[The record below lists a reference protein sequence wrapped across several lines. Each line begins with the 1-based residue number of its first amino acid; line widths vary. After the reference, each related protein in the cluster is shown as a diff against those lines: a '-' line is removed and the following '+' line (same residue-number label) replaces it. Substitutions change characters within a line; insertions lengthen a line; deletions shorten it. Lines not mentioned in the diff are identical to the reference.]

1 MSDLADC
8 EDFEMSRTCIKE
20 WAASIALSIALFG
33 GTAGG
38 ASAMEWSDTSIG
50 WRYGTKFREPF
61 IDEDIHK
68 NIVNLQHASGYKYG
82 TNFFNADLLMS
93 DKHDPG
99 NNSEGAQ
106 EAYIVYRNT
115 IDIGKVFDREFKYGG
130 VVRGFGA
137 TLGFDLNTK
146 NDASY
151 SSKKRMLVVGPT
163 LMIDVPG
170 FLNIGLYEL
179 FESNAPIGIT
189 SRYNYDP
196 HPMLDFTWGIPIGG
210 SPFVW
215 QGYLDFAASKGKDEF
230 GGDTAPETH
239 MDTQIMLDV
248 GRVLGGPKDTF
259 KIGLEYEYW
268 ENKYGNNH
276 KGAAGDSAFAKTP
289 MIRAEYHF

>member
-1 MSDLADC
+1 MSGK
-8 EDFEMSRTCIKE
+8 CIKG
-20 WAASIALSIALFG
+20 WAATIVLGIALFG

-38 ASAMEWSDTSIG
+38 ASALEWSDTSIG

-115 IDIGKVFDREFKYGG
+115 IDIGKVFDREFRYGG

-163 LMIDVPG
+163 LMMDVPG
-170 FLNIGLYEL
+170 FLNIGV
-179 FESNAPIGIT
+179 F
-189 SRYNYDP
+189 
-196 HPMLDFTWGIPIGG
+196 
-210 SPFVW
+210 
-215 QGYLDFAASKGKDEF
+215 
-230 GGDTAPETH
+230 
-239 MDTQIMLDV
+239 
-248 GRVLGGPKDTF
+248 
-259 KIGLEYEYW
+259 
-268 ENKYGNNH
+268 
-276 KGAAGDSAFAKTP
+276 
-289 MIRAEYHF
+289 